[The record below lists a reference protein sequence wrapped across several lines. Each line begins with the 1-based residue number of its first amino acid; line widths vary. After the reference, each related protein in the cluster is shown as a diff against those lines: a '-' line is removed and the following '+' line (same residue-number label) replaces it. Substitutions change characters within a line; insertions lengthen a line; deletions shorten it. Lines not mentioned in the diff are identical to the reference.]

1 MALEEE
7 KEMLL
12 AQMRK
17 HTKGMKYDDCFY
29 DGVVTLDPS
38 EIDEAWDKLTVNP
51 MLINLK
57 FFPQDMAMAFFD
69 TLKERGHIR

>member
-38 EIDEAWDKLTVNP
+38 EADEAWDKLTVDPNAD
-51 MLINLK
+51 K
-57 FFPQDMAMAFFD
+57 SCFFSTGYRVGFF
-69 TLKERGHIR
+69 

>member
-38 EIDEAWDKLTVNP
+38 EADEAWEKLNADQT
-51 MLINLK
+51 LINLA
-57 FFPQDMAMAFFD
+57 FFPQDIALAFFD
-69 TLKERGHIR
+69 TLKERGYIR